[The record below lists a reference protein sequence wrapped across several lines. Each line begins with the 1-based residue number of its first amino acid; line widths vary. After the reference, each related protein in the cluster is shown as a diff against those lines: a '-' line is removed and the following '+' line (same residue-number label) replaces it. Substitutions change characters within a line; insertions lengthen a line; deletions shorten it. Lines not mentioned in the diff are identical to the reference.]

1 MRRSMEGS
9 QRIKVYLDGTPLQ
22 VFRGMK
28 LKHILSH
35 ELVEGIKRGIKI
47 VVDEEGN
54 ERGLEG
60 TLAEGEKFSLKRR
73 KKT

>member
-9 QRIKVYLDGTPLQ
+9 RRIKVYLDNSPLQ

-35 ELVEGIKRGIKI
+35 ELVEEIKRGITI

-60 TLAEGEKFSLKRR
+60 SLTEGENFYLKSR